1 MGSVTGPELI
11 DMIITFPSLDV
22 VLDRDPH
29 ARPYTDQELEH
40 LVQGERGRRALYQA
54 KTEKAA
60 AKRQGVE
67 DPTPSLPDGDGL
79 GSILED

>member
-1 MGSVTGPELI
+1 
-11 DMIITFPSLDV
+11 MIITFPSLDV

-67 DPTPSLPDGDGL
+67 EQPTSEVEAT
-79 GSILED
+79 EDSYFEKEATS